1 MQQQLRLLEDP
12 PPAGVAPV
20 WHSLDEA
27 QRAEIVKKL
36 AQVIAKIVADP
47 EERHE

>member
-20 WHSLDEA
+20 WNSLEET

-36 AQVIAKIVADP
+36 AQVIAKIIANP
-47 EERHE
+47 EEPHE